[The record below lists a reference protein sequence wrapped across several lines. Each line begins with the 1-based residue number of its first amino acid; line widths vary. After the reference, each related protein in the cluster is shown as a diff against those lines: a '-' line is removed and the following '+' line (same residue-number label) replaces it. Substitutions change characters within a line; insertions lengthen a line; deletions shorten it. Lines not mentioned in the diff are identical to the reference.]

1 MANKNLPFFEVINIM
16 SPLYEKSLRTL
27 ELPAL
32 LGMLAAH
39 AGSDAAKEKIS
50 ALRPVNNI
58 RDAER
63 LMGETTDARKMT
75 DLKPSPGFSNLRDI
89 GAALARCKL
98 GGVLNTR
105 ELLNIASVL
114 RETRDIAA
122 YGEGCNNN
130 SLAPRFWALTPNRY
144 LEDRINSAIVAEDEL
159 SDHASSE
166 LASIRRHIRAANS
179 KVRDILQRI
188 ISSPSYQ
195 KSLQDAII
203 TQRSGRFVVPV
214 RAEHK
219 GNVPGIVHD
228 TSGSGATL
236 FIEPMSVVQANNEI
250 RELEG
255 KEKQEIERIL
265 AELSAETANYAD
277 NIQSNWDILAELD
290 VIFAKAELSYELNC
304 SVPELSEHGIINL
317 RHARH
322 PLLPKSTAVPIDIT
336 LGAEHDTLVVT
347 GPNTGGKTVS
357 IKTLGLLCA
366 MAACGL
372 HIPTSY
378 GSCVPIFGQILADI
392 GDEQSIEQSLSTFS
406 SHMTNIVA
414 ILGELGRFDSS
425 LVLLDELGAGTDP
438 AEGAALAVSIIE
450 YARKTGAKLAVTTH
464 YAELKLYA
472 LQTKGVEN
480 ASCEFSVE
488 TLKPTY
494 RLIIGIP
501 GKSNAF
507 AISERLGLSG
517 TIISDAKQR
526 IDRENAD
533 FESVIAALE
542 EKRQHRE
549 RINAELNARN
559 IELANEQKRAAELRQ
574 FLEEEKL
581 KASRIARLEAESI
594 IEQARSAVREAMR
607 IAQSTG
613 ANPADAFK
621 ILNDAESQAAPE
633 VAEEAPAEWNYRDI
647 KAGDTVELLKYG
659 TKAEVISV
667 RDDGEWELKAGILTL
682 RAGVNEV
689 RLLEN
694 IESETAKYLR
704 KSEAALRTL
713 EVSQEIDL
721 RGMDSHEAVA
731 AVERHIDNA
740 VRANLPSVRIIH
752 GKGTGALR
760 TAVQSALK
768 KNRDVKKFRLGS
780 YGEGDFGVTIAEL

>member
-1 MANKNLPFFEVINIM
+1 MIFAIEDDKMTPH
-16 SPLYEKSLRTL
+16 EKSLRTL
-27 ELPAL
+27 ELPVL
-32 LGMLAAH
+32 LEMLAEH
-39 AGSDAAKEKIS
+39 AGSDVAKEQIKQ
-50 ALRPVNNI
+50 LRPVNNVA
-58 RDAER
+58 DAER
-63 LMGETTDARKMT
+63 LLNETTDARKMT
-75 DLKPSPGFSNLRDI
+75 ELKPAPGFANLREI
-89 GAALARCKL
+89 GASLSRCKL

-105 ELLNIASVL
+105 ELLNIAAVL
-114 RETRDIAA
+114 RETRDISA

-130 SLAPRFWALTPNRY
+130 SLAPRFWALSPNRY
-144 LEDRINSAIVAEDEL
+144 LEDKINLAIVAEDEI
-159 SDHASSE
+159 SDHASPE

-179 KVRDILQRI
+179 KVRDILQKI

-195 KSLQDAII
+195 KTLQEAII

-214 RAEHK
+214 RSEHK
-219 GNVPGIVHD
+219 GNIPGIVHD

-255 KEKQEIERIL
+255 KEKQEIDRIL
-265 AELSAETANYAD
+265 AELSAETANFSD
-277 NIQSNWDILAELD
+277 DIQSNWNILAELD
-290 VIFAKAELSYELNC
+290 VIFAKAEFSYELRC
-304 SVPELSEHGIINL
+304 CVPELSDKGIINL
-317 RHARH
+317 KRARH
-322 PLLPKSTAVPIDIT
+322 PLLAKSIAVPIDVT

-372 HIPTSY
+372 HIPADD
-378 GSCVPIFGQILADI
+378 GSMVPIFGQILADI

-414 ILGELGRFDSS
+414 ILGELGRAEST

-438 AEGAALAVSIIE
+438 AEGAALAVAIIE

-480 ASCEFSVE
+480 ASCEFNVE

-507 AISERLGLSG
+507 AISERLGLNKA
-517 TIISDAKQR
+517 IIDDAAQR

-533 FESVIAALE
+533 FEAVIAALE
-542 EKRQHRE
+542 EKRQNME
-549 RINAELNARN
+549 RINAELQARN
-559 IELANEQKRAAELRQ
+559 IELANEQKRTTELRK

-581 KASRIARLEAESI
+581 KATRIARLEAESI

-607 IAQSTG
+607 IAQTTG
-613 ANPADAFK
+613 TNPADAFK
-621 ILNDAESQAAPE
+621 ILNDAESEIAPE
-633 VAEEAPAEWNYRDI
+633 VTEEEQAEWNYRDI
-647 KAGDTVELLKYG
+647 KQGDTVELLKYG

-667 RDDGEWELKAGILTL
+667 KEDGELELKAGILTIH
-682 RAGVNEV
+682 AGLNEV

-694 IESETAKYLR
+694 VESETVKYLR
-704 KSEAALRTL
+704 KSEAALSTL
-713 EVSQEIDL
+713 TVNQEIDL
-721 RGMDSHEAVA
+721 RGMDSQEAVI

-760 TAVQSALK
+760 TAVQNALK